1 MVCYMKLR
9 SNFLW
14 KHMKISELVN
24 EVIKSWDSWL
34 ESLSGSDTGSE
45 LKGLGSFLEW
55 VSSKLLPMI
64 EHTLWE
70 GTSRGGSSECLG
82 ESE

>member
-1 MVCYMKLR
+1 
-9 SNFLW
+9 
-14 KHMKISELVN
+14 MKISELVN
-24 EVIKSWDSWL
+24 EVIKSWNIWL
-34 ESLSGSDTGSE
+34 ESLSCSDCSSE
-45 LKGLGSFLEW
+45 VIGLGSFLKW

-70 GTSRGGSSECLG
+70 GTSRGGSSEGLG